1 MQPSQE
7 VVGALQTQEAVE
19 RFAAYQW
26 KMMLVAVFLVANVVF
41 LIVIL
46 AAPATVVAYI
56 FFVYI
61 VLSAGPKF
69 IFGSVLHRF
78 TGFTRGRAPDPDRY
92 RDQVADEANIG
103 LLKHHS
109 RWQIAARDSDLAGL
123 LGDAPDAASAASAAA
138 TQEEGEEEEEEETTS
153 SRHHRHSKKH
163 SSKQQR
169 QRQQEQQQ
177 HQQQKAVF
185 VSACVT
191 VHHEDEEGLSAGV
204 YSWEST
210 DLPFPPEA
218 LQIVFIIDGRRDRA
232 GRLDP
237 AQARSARFLL
247 ARLARLVDT
256 GADDTRRVEDATSVD
271 DDGLVYVE
279 SKAVVGPVL
288 MDDGT
293 ALYKG
298 LVAGRA
304 GALQYVLVYKARNGG
319 KRHSHQLYFELCHT
333 GVIARPR
340 DGVLFLDSDVKF
352 AWPGSRASL
361 PKLYH
366 GLVDREIIGGACGEI
381 EVWKWM
387 KNPIT
392 MTQYF
397 EYKSNQFLAK
407 TGESFFGM
415 VTCLP
420 GAFCMIRPQAM
431 EMVLDKYLAGTVSIF
446 DRNKLDLGEDR
457 TLTTLLLQAGW
468 CTTYVSSAVAKTEAP
483 DTLEKIIRQRRRW
496 INSTIV
502 NMWSLLKTVRRW
514 QALPL
519 IVSLAVELVSSFV
532 LPTAVLML
540 FYQMG
545 LTMGLNATITVA
557 ALVLWAVAL
566 VVLSMTSATQGSMWM
581 YEHSAI
587 IGAFVVFLMLLFTIQ
602 NIAEMA
608 HKYFMEV
615 VVIFAWL
622 GCVVVASFVH
632 RQASSVV
639 SLIAPFCWFLMAPVM
654 YVVIPI
660 FAICNFD
667 DVSWGT
673 RGG

>member
-78 TGFTRGRAPDPDRY
+78 TGFTRGHAPDPDRY
-92 RDQVADEANIG
+92 RDQLADEENIG
-103 LLKHHS
+103 LLKHHN
-109 RWQIAARDSDLAGL
+109 RWQVAAREGDLVGL
-123 LGDAPDAASAASAAA
+123 LGPPPGAGGADSSV
-138 TQEEGEEEEEEETTS
+138 TEEQQQQEDEETTS
-153 SRHHRHSKKH
+153 SRHRKQGEEDAAAAAPDGGGRHHRCSKKR
-163 SSKQQR
+163 SKQQ
-169 QRQQEQQQ
+169 QQGQGQQQ
-177 HQQQKAVF
+177 HQQQRAVF

-232 GRLDP
+232 GNLDA

-256 GADDTRRVEDATSVD
+256 GPDDTRRVEDATSVD
-271 DDGLVYVE
+271 GDGLVYVE

-333 GVIARPR
+333 GVVARPR

-361 PKLYH
+361 SRLYH

-397 EYKSNQFLAK
+397 E
-407 TGESFFGM
+407 
-415 VTCLP
+415 V
-420 GAFCMIRPQAM
+420 
-431 EMVLDKYLAGTVSIF
+431 
-446 DRNKLDLGEDR
+446 
-457 TLTTLLLQAGW
+457 
-468 CTTYVSSAVAKTEAP
+468 
-483 DTLEKIIRQRRRW
+483 
-496 INSTIV
+496 
-502 NMWSLLKTVRRW
+502 
-514 QALPL
+514 
-519 IVSLAVELVSSFV
+519 
-532 LPTAVLML
+532 
-540 FYQMG
+540 
-545 LTMGLNATITVA
+545 
-557 ALVLWAVAL
+557 
-566 VVLSMTSATQGSMWM
+566 
-581 YEHSAI
+581 
-587 IGAFVVFLMLLFTIQ
+587 
-602 NIAEMA
+602 
-608 HKYFMEV
+608 
-615 VVIFAWL
+615 
-622 GCVVVASFVH
+622 
-632 RQASSVV
+632 
-639 SLIAPFCWFLMAPVM
+639 
-654 YVVIPI
+654 
-660 FAICNFD
+660 
-667 DVSWGT
+667 
-673 RGG
+673 

>member
-138 TQEEGEEEEEEETTS
+138 TQEEGEEEEEETTS

-204 YSWEST
+204 SSWEST

-256 GADDTRRVEDATSVD
+256 GPDDTRRVEDATSVD

>member
-602 NIAEMA
+602 NIVEMA

>member
-46 AAPATVVAYI
+46 SAPATVVAYI

-69 IFGSVLHRF
+69 IFGSVLYRF
-78 TGFTRGRAPDPDRY
+78 TGFTRGHAPDPDRY
-92 RDQVADEANIG
+92 HDQLADEENIG
-103 LLKHHS
+103 LLKQHS
-109 RWQIAARDSDLAGL
+109 RWQIAARPSDLAGL
-123 LGDAPDAASAASAAA
+123 LGDAPADADAAAGQQQQ
-138 TQEEGEEEEEEETTS
+138 QEDGEEETTTTS

-163 SSKQQR
+163 SSKRRQQQQR
-169 QRQQEQQQ
+169 QEQEQQQ
-177 HQQQKAVF
+177 RAVF

-232 GRLDP
+232 GRLDA

-256 GADDTRRVEDATSVD
+256 GPGDTRRVEDATSVD

-366 GLVDREIIGGACGEI
+366 GLVDREVIGGACGEI

-397 EYKSNQFLAK
+397 EVCSSPLPHHIYVA
-407 TGESFFGM
+407 
-415 VTCLP
+415 CL
-420 GAFCMIRPQAM
+420 
-431 EMVLDKYLAGTVSIF
+431 
-446 DRNKLDLGEDR
+446 
-457 TLTTLLLQAGW
+457 
-468 CTTYVSSAVAKTEAP
+468 
-483 DTLEKIIRQRRRW
+483 
-496 INSTIV
+496 
-502 NMWSLLKTVRRW
+502 
-514 QALPL
+514 
-519 IVSLAVELVSSFV
+519 LV
-532 LPTAVLML
+532 
-540 FYQMG
+540 
-545 LTMGLNATITVA
+545 
-557 ALVLWAVAL
+557 W
-566 VVLSMTSATQGSMWM
+566 
-581 YEHSAI
+581 
-587 IGAFVVFLMLLFTIQ
+587 
-602 NIAEMA
+602 
-608 HKYFMEV
+608 
-615 VVIFAWL
+615 
-622 GCVVVASFVH
+622 
-632 RQASSVV
+632 
-639 SLIAPFCWFLMAPVM
+639 
-654 YVVIPI
+654 
-660 FAICNFD
+660 
-667 DVSWGT
+667 
-673 RGG
+673 